1 MTVGDALRALAAA
14 VDAID
19 ETGVEVV
26 AAAPDE
32 TREGEVLADL
42 RVRVPT
48 ETGADSAS
56 SDEASA
62 DAPPGG
68 RADAPPN
75 ERAEASTDASGDAST
90 DERDADADDAPGVAC
105 TVAGCTEQFDTE
117 HGMRIHRSK
126 THDRS
131 AVDDREALE
140 AVYEAHDTFAAMR
153 EALDV
158 DVSVQT
164 VRRRMIDHGIHAPG
178 DDLTTKSTGDAAP
191 ESAETDATERADGP
205 ALDVDLPPGVSAAD
219 LRAAVEEATTLYE
232 VQRRLDLDRA
242 VARELL
248 SELGLLELV
257 HGRVADQH
265 RREELKQGLEER
277 FGAPGGHAESS
288 SD

>member
-56 SDEASA
+56 TDEASA

-68 RADAPPN
+68 RA
-75 ERAEASTDASGDAST
+75 EASTDGSGDTST

-105 TVAGCTEQFDTE
+105 TVEGCTERFDTE

-153 EALDV
+153 EALDA

-178 DDLTTKSTGDAAP
+178 DDSTATSTGDAATA
-191 ESAETDATERADGP
+191 SAETDATESADGP